1 MHLGRAL
8 CAAALVLAPV
18 AGYMPA
24 AHVGAIGAGAMR
36 RGSAPLSPCSALC
49 VRSGRV
55 ARRSADGLCG
65 LRAGGSEEEVDLE
78 AFRDLLNDSWATQR
92 SKSDDGVR
100 AACALR
106 RVVLYACASRYTA
119 PRMHFASGRMSR
131 RVLVSGPEPLFCT
144 GV

>member
-18 AGYMPA
+18 AGYMQA
-24 AHVGAIGAGAMR
+24 APFDAVGAGSVR
-36 RGSAPLSPCSALC
+36 RSGAPLSPCSALC

-55 ARRSADGLCG
+55 ARRRADGLCG
-65 LRAGGSEEEVDLE
+65 LRAGGSEEEVDFE

-106 RVVLYACASRYTA
+106 PVVLYACALRYI
-119 PRMHFASGRMSR
+119 R
-131 RVLVSGPEPLFCT
+131 RQECT
-144 GV
+144 LLAAG